1 MSILSV
7 QGIDVIMGAH
17 GILQGVTL
25 KVAQHAVVS
34 VIGGNGVGK
43 TTLMRAI
50 SGIYRCATGTITF
63 RGTPIANLPSHSIV
77 RLGLAQAPEG
87 RMIFSNMTVRENL
100 VLGAGMLPASEFA
113 GQLAYVLSLFPV
125 LAERLRQN
133 AGSLSGGEQQM
144 LCIGRALMPKPKLLL
159 LDEPSLGLAPLI
171 VKLIFELIQR
181 IRSEGTS
188 ILLVE
193 QNARAALKIADY
205 GYVMEGGRI
214 ILEGTGAELAADN
227 RVVHAYLGGKYPIE
241 ARNSTVGDAPGTS
254 CLQVVAG

>member
-1 MSILSV
+1 MGILSV
-7 QGIDVIMGAH
+7 QGLDVTMGVH
-17 GILQGVTL
+17 RILEGVTL
-25 KVAQHAVVS
+25 EVAEQAVVS
-34 VIGGNGVGK
+34 VIGSNGVGK

-50 SGIYRCATGTITF
+50 SGIYRCAAGAITF
-63 RGTPIANLPSHSIV
+63 RGTPIANLPSHRIV

-87 RMIFSNMTVRENL
+87 RMIFGNMTVRENL
-100 VLGAGMLPASEFA
+100 VLGAGALPSGEFA
-113 GQLAYVLSLFPV
+113 DQLAYVLSLFPA
-125 LAERLRQN
+125 LADRLRQK

-181 IRSEGTS
+181 IRGEGTA

-214 ILEGTGAELAADN
+214 MLEGSAAELAADD
-227 RVVHAYLGGKYPIE
+227 RVRTAYLGGK
-241 ARNSTVGDAPGTS
+241 R
-254 CLQVVAG
+254 Q